1 MGGIPVR
8 MSLHATIRT
17 RLSTFTLDVS
27 LDAPHGITI
36 VFGASGS
43 GKSTLLR
50 AVAGLVTPDAGRISV
65 GDRVLFDSAAGV
77 HVPSQERHVGLVF
90 QHLALFPHLT
100 ARANLEF
107 GLTRLSHDERRA
119 RIGDIASRFRI
130 EALLDRRPAALSG
143 GERQRVALA
152 RTLVTDPAVLLLDEP
167 LAALDYATQ
176 THIIDDLRQ
185 WNAARQIPVLYVT
198 HSHREAFAL
207 GERVVVLESGRVLAS
222 GTPHEVIDLPAH
234 ETIAQIAGFENLFT
248 ATVIDRRP
256 ALGVMLCRLDD
267 GHADLEVPLGLA
279 DVGASVRVAV
289 RAGDILLATEEPRGL
304 SARNVLRGTLASFA
318 REGPSIVAT
327 VDAGERF
334 VVHLT
339 PGAVE
344 SLGLRASMPVWL
356 VLKTHSCRIVSL

>member
-1 MGGIPVR
+1 
-8 MSLHATIRT
+8 MSLHATIRR

-27 LDAPHGITI
+27 LEAPRGITI

-50 AVAGLVTPDAGRISV
+50 AVAGLVRPDEGRISV
-65 GDRVLFDSAAGV
+65 GDRLLFDSSTGV
-77 HVPSQERHVGLVF
+77 HVPPQERHVGLVF

-107 GLTRLSHDERRA
+107 GLSRLSPGERGD
-119 RIGDIASRFRI
+119 RIRDIAGRFHI
-130 EALLDRRPAALSG
+130 EALLDRKPAALSG

-176 THIIDDLRQ
+176 TRIIDDLRQ

-207 GERVVVLESGRVLAS
+207 GERVVLLESGRVLAS
-222 GTPHEVIDLPAH
+222 GTPHEVIDLPTH

-248 ATVIDRRP
+248 ATVVDRRP
-256 ALGVMLCRLDD
+256 ASGVMLCRLAD

-318 REGPSIVAT
+318 REGPSIVAA

-344 SLGLRASMPVWL
+344 SLGLRPAMPVWL